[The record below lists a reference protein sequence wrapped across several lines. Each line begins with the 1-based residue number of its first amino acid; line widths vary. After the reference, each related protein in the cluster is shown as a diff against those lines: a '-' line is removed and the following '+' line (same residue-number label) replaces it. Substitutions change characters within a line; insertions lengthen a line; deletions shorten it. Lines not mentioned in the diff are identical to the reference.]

1 MAHHFSPPPL
11 LVAQLL
17 RKELFF
23 AASLSILNAGHESEH
38 LRDFL
43 KGYHEHLHEKIYT
56 KEERNIV
63 DNTRILLDFQETW
76 RRKNYLYF
84 TIWQFSANIQ
94 NIKFSGLFLGK
105 LIVFLKYFFIKWW
118 NTFYFFL
125 LENGKWPRSTW
136 TWQNISFKVWS
147 IQRSGNKNQPWFRET
162 QIKIYIRVHHFL
174 L

>member
-1 MAHHFSPPPL
+1 MAIGTVFLTLKKVYFSLVAHHFSPPPL

-63 DNTRILLDFQETW
+63 DNTRILLDFQET
-76 RRKNYLYF
+76 
-84 TIWQFSANIQ
+84 
-94 NIKFSGLFLGK
+94 
-105 LIVFLKYFFIKWW
+105 
-118 NTFYFFL
+118 
-125 LENGKWPRSTW
+125 
-136 TWQNISFKVWS
+136 
-147 IQRSGNKNQPWFRET
+147 
-162 QIKIYIRVHHFL
+162 
-174 L
+174 